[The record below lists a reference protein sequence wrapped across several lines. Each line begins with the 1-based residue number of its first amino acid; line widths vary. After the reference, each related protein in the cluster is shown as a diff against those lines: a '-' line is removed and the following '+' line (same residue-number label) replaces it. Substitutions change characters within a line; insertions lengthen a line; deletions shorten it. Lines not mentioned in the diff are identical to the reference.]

1 MKVDFNGETYDV
13 EFSFYVS
20 SDNVAIILRDQQDG
34 TGAYVATVN
43 GEIDTDGTYVGIKD
57 WSENEGIVYAL
68 FDAGILL
75 DEVVT
80 VEPTGFV
87 LIPYLRLTDEALA
100 EIAESRV
107 RVYGE

>member
-13 EFSFYVS
+13 DFSFYAN

-34 TGAYVATVN
+34 MVATVATVN
-43 GEIDTDGTYVGIKD
+43 GDIITDGTYVGIKD

-68 FDAGILL
+68 IDAGILI
-75 DEVVT
+75 DEIVT
-80 VEPTGFV
+80 TEPTGYV

-100 EIAESRV
+100 EVNEAKRRLGI
-107 RVYGE
+107 

>member
-1 MKVDFNGETYDV
+1 MKVDFNGKTYDV
-13 EFSFYVS
+13 QFSFYVN
-20 SDNVAIILRDQQDG
+20 SDNVAIILREQRG
-34 TGAYVATVN
+34 GASAVVATVN

-68 FDAGILL
+68 IDAGIVT
-75 DEVVT
+75 DEIVT

-87 LIPYLRLTDEALA
+87 LISYLKLTDEALA
-100 EIAESRV
+100 EVAESRV